1 MQNSLE
7 NVLTYVGYDEK
18 GTEIVRKR
26 AASALDYFNP
36 SDVSKAI
43 ETVKTALNKEIGN
56 ITAALDPLVTDAA
69 ETVIVQGTKMD
80 KTLSDYI
87 ESIKSL
93 PEIIGGQLDPIIDE
107 IVKKHNS
114 LQKEYNAEVR
124 ALVQGTA
131 GVTNIRSV

>member
-1 MQNSLE
+1 
-7 NVLTYVGYDEK
+7 
-18 GTEIVRKR
+18 
-26 AASALDYFNP
+26 
-36 SDVSKAI
+36 
-43 ETVKTALNKEIGN
+43 
-56 ITAALDPLVTDAA
+56 
-69 ETVIVQGTKMD
+69 MD